1 MTKAKIEIDKDRDFS
16 GAFKDSRWDKIT
28 FDDICNRIC
37 EGESLN
43 SICKE
48 KGMPSKGVFLGWT
61 NKDQTLA
68 DQYARSMEQRA
79 ELYAEEII
87 RIADDNNIDVHRARL
102 MVDSRKWVACKLK
115 PKRYGDKI
123 DLSNQD
129 GTLSQPTIDTT
140 KLTTAQLKA
149 LKAAMYEANE
159 S

>member
-1 MTKAKIEIDKDRDFS
+1 MHDV
-16 GAFKDSRWDKIT
+16 FKTSAWDKVT
-28 FDDICNRIC
+28 FDDICKRIC

-61 NKDQTLA
+61 NDDKDLA

-79 ELYAEEII
+79 ELYAEDII
-87 RIADDNNIDVHRARL
+87 RIADDESLDINRARL

-115 PKRYGDKI
+115 PRRYGDKI

-129 GTLSQPTIDTT
+129 GTLNQSNIDTS
-140 KLTTAQLKA
+140 KLTTEQLQA
-149 LKAAMYEANE
+149 LKAAMYEADE